1 MPCITDT
8 VDSVNVL
15 WSVDDGGDVAEKVPR
30 DEEEPDE
37 EESNDG
43 SSDERVDI
51 LVNNAVTTGK

>member
-8 VDSVNVL
+8 LDSVNVL
-15 WSVDDGGDVAEKVPR
+15 WSVDDGGDEAEKVTH
-30 DEEEPDE
+30 DGEEPDE

-51 LVNNAVTTGK
+51 PVNNAVTTGK